1 MTICLRFSPAFPVP
15 FPLECIWGSPSPPTC
30 SWARPNNVLWPMAWE
45 EWRTTSGQRC
55 WRAAVCAALCL
66 LFSCSDDCDTGVRWR
81 YPDIEAGTKAAV
93 SGQLPCTIGIRTFVL
108 LSPFFSQAGQ
118 SLDSDKTSSLLLFQP
133 WGGKRSLM
141 LFTLMFSFSWALP
154 TSL

>member
-1 MTICLRFSPAFPVP
+1 MCFGQWHEKSDAPLPVSGVGELLCVLLCAFSSLALMIVT
-15 FPLECIWGSPSPPTC
+15 L
-30 SWARPNNVLWPMAWE
+30 VL
-45 EWRTTSGQRC
+45 
-55 WRAAVCAALCL
+55 
-66 LFSCSDDCDTGVRWR
+66 RWR

-141 LFTLMFSFSWALP
+141 LFTLMFSFS
-154 TSL
+154 